1 MPGFLFAQ
9 KSGSITIISDSS
21 IPLIIYLDNVKQND
35 SAVSQ
40 IRIEGLTDMYYRV
53 RGIRGD
59 TSYFDRYLLVVGYDD
74 KLLDATYKVRRIITG
89 RIRVSLYAML
99 PADNNFK
106 APSSLYV
113 MKEKI
118 GDDLLAENSPPK
130 PKFDSSWIEEQ
141 KTLLEDPENK
151 KKNEV
156 VKKDNKTV
164 KKDVDEPIKTSV
176 KNAPNPQKIS
186 NNNSA
191 STIVVAKA
199 NIEQPAKTTVKT
211 GVAVKKCNGWPIT
224 KKDFDLLKKTIL
236 ESKSESIKLKN
247 AKSLITGSC
256 FLVNQLD
263 EITELFKSEESKLNF
278 VKFAYGYTIDRPNFS
293 RLEKHFTTAKNRE
306 EFSAI
311 HGE

>member
-1 MPGFLFAQ
+1 MTKYIIIVLFYLMPGFLFAQ
-9 KSGSITIISDSS
+9 KTGSITIISDST

-40 IRIEGLTDMYYRV
+40 IRIEGLTDKYYRV

-99 PADNNFK
+99 PANNNFW

-113 MKEKI
+113 MKVKA

-130 PKFDSSWIEEQ
+130 PKFDSTWIVEQ
-141 KTLLEDPENK
+141 KAMLEDPDN
-151 KKNEV
+151 KNENAV

-164 KKDVDEPIKTSV
+164 KKEVDEPIRTSV
-176 KNAPNPQKIS
+176 KNVPNPQKIS

-191 STIVVAKA
+191 STIVVSKA

-236 ESKSESIKLKN
+236 ESKSEVIKLKN
-247 AKSLITGSC
+247 AKTLITGSC

-263 EITELFKSEESKLNF
+263 EITELLKTEDSKLDF
-278 VKFAYGYTIDRPNFS
+278 VKFAYGYTIDRPN
-293 RLEKHFTTAKNRE
+293 
-306 EFSAI
+306 
-311 HGE
+311 